1 LALNGEATNDVDLIL
16 WNPEKKEKKR
26 VLISGRPLVERQ
38 CGCGSNNHQR
48 HQSLQKLEEEL
59 KETESKYRQLIGF
72 KVKMKNKRS
81 SYKYG

>member
-1 LALNGEATNDVDLIL
+1 LTEQ
-16 WNPEKKEKKR
+16 
-26 VLISGRPLVERQ
+26 Q

-72 KVKMKNKRS
+72 KVKMKNKEAAATNTDENL
-81 SYKYG
+81 YKLLIKLALTQTL